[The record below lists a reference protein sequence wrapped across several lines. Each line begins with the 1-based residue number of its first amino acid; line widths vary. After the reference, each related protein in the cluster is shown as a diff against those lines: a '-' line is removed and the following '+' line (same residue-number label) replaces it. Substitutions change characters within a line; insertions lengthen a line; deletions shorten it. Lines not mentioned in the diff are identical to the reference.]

1 MTDNPLENFAANGS
15 LVYLRRHLISWDD
28 SVKLRFGKCRED
40 NPKLWDYMAEYTR
53 ATARIFHGVRLD
65 NCHSTPIHVA
75 QYFLDIA
82 RTVRPDLYVT
92 AELFTNK
99 TQIDNTFVTELGK
112 LKIKRTL
119 SFVELN

>member
-1 MTDNPLENFAANGS
+1 MTDNPLENFAAKDS

-28 SVKLRFGKCRED
+28 SVKLRFGNSRED
-40 NPKLWDYMAEYTR
+40 NPKLWDYMEEYTR
-53 ATARIFHGVRLD
+53 STARVFHGVRLD

-82 RTVRPDLYVT
+82 RLVRPNLYVT

-99 TQIDNTFVTELGK
+99 TEIDNTFVTELG
-112 LKIKRTL
+112 
-119 SFVELN
+119 N